1 MRRNVRLW
9 IESVIVS
16 AFLIVM
22 FYIWQ
27 IVQGYMTTKKMISS
41 AVAPSVNT
49 TVDLPSEVVFV
60 YTNQVDW
67 AVLLGCFLLLAVVY
81 YGVRMV
87 INRTG
92 K

>member
-27 IVQGYMTTKKMISS
+27 IVQGYMITKKMISS

-49 TVDLPSEVVFV
+49 TVDLPSEVAFV

>member
-1 MRRNVRLW
+1 MRQNVRLW

-27 IVQGYMTTKKMISS
+27 IVQGYMITKKIISS

-49 TVDLPSEVVFV
+49 TFDLPSEVAFV

>member
-27 IVQGYMTTKKMISS
+27 IVQGYMITKKMISS

-87 INRTG
+87 FNRTG

>member
-27 IVQGYMTTKKMISS
+27 IVQGYMITKKMISS

>member
-41 AVAPSVNT
+41 IVAPSVNT